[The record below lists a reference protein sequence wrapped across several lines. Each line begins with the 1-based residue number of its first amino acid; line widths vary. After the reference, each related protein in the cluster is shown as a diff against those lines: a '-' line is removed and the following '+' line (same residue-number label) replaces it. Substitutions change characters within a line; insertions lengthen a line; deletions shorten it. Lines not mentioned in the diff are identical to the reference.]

1 MTNDAVTRVST
12 GLDWLDRLLGG
23 GLPSQSLVVVAG
35 LPGSGK
41 SVLTFHIMAE
51 AVRQGATT
59 MLVTTTHQPPSKL
72 GVQYGNLSFLRQTG
86 VLDKMEFLELDTGV
100 QEQTLLNLLNT
111 IVLRIQERKVGVV
124 VVDSFR
130 AISDLAQSPSQ
141 IWRFLGSLS
150 KQLVENDCIG
160 ILVGEYSF
168 PRDLDTPEVSMADVA
183 IYLEVERQP
192 SAETRTL
199 RVYKVRGGPYLEGR
213 HAFYVTDDGIQFA
226 ASQRDQTR

>member
-1 MTNDAVTRVST
+1 MANHSVPMVST
-12 GLDWLDRLLGG
+12 GLVFLDRLLGG
-23 GLPSQSLVVVAG
+23 GLPAQSLVVVAG

-41 SVLTFHIMAE
+41 SILTFHIMAE

-72 GVQYGNLSFLRQTG
+72 RAQYGNLSFLRQAE

-100 QEQTLLNLLNT
+100 QEQALLNLLNT
-111 IVLRIQERKVGVV
+111 IVRRIQERRVGVA

-130 AISDLAQSPSQ
+130 AIADLAQNPSEV
-141 IWRFLGSLS
+141 WRFLGSLS

-160 ILVGEYSF
+160 ILVGEYQF
-168 PRDLDTPEVSMADVA
+168 PRDLDSPEVAMADVA
-183 IYLEVERQP
+183 IYLEVDRQT
-192 SAETRTL
+192 SSEVRTL
-199 RVYKVRGGPYLEGR
+199 RVYKVRGAPYLEGR

-226 ASQRDQTR
+226 AS

>member
-1 MTNDAVTRVST
+1 MTDNFVVQRVST
-12 GLDWLDRLLGG
+12 GLEWLDQVLGG

-41 SVLTFHIMAE
+41 SVLTFHFMAE
-51 AVRQGATT
+51 AVRRGATT
-59 MLVTTTHQPPSKL
+59 MLVTTTHQPASKL
-72 GVQYGNLSFLRQTG
+72 RGQYGNLSFLRQAG
-86 VLDKMEFLELDTGV
+86 VLDKMEFLELNTGV
-100 QEQTLLNLLNT
+100 QEQALLQLLNT
-111 IVLRIQERKVGVV
+111 IVLRIQERKVGVA

-130 AISDLAQSPSQ
+130 AISDLAQSRSQ
-141 IWRFLGSLS
+141 VWRFLGSLS
-150 KQLVENDCIG
+150 AQLVQNDCIA

-199 RVYKVRGGPYLEGR
+199 RVYKARGGPYQEGR
-213 HAFYVTDDGIQFA
+213 HAFYITDDGIQFA
-226 ASQRDQTR
+226 AGPRG

>member
-1 MTNDAVTRVST
+1 MDNHPVPRVST
-12 GLDWLDRLLGG
+12 GLGWLDQLLGG
-23 GLPSQSLVVVAG
+23 GLPAQSLVVVAG

-41 SVLTFHIMAE
+41 SILAFHMMAE

-86 VLDKMEFLELDTGV
+86 VLDKMEFLELDTDV
-100 QEQTLLNLLNT
+100 QEQALLNLLNT
-111 IVLRIQERKVGVV
+111 IVLRIQERRVGVA

-130 AISDLAQSPSQ
+130 AIADLAQSKSEV
-141 IWRFLGSLS
+141 WRFLGSLS
-150 KQLVENDCIG
+150 KQLVENDCIA

-168 PRDLDTPEVSMADVA
+168 PRDLDTPEVSMADVV
-183 IYLEVERQP
+183 IYLEVERQTTT
-192 SAETRTL
+192 EVRTL

-213 HAFYVTDDGIQFA
+213 HAFYITDDGIQFA
-226 ASQRDQTR
+226 ATPR